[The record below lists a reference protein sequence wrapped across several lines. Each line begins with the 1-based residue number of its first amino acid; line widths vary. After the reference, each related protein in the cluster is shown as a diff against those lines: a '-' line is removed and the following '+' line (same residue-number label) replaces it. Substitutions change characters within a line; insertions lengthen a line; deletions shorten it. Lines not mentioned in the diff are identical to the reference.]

1 MDIRQ
6 EVLDRFLR
14 YVKIDTQSKEGVED
28 RYPSTEKQL
37 DLARLL
43 VDELTQIGLSDIQLD
58 KNGYVTASLEENIP
72 AGTAAADKL
81 PTIGLL
87 AHLDTYPEVSGKD
100 VKPIIHENYQGGV
113 IKLAAL
119 PDKDISPDDN
129 PDLKKYV
136 GEDIIT
142 TDGSTLL
149 GADDKAGIAEIMTL
163 VSMLKSD
170 PSIAHPRI
178 RVGFTPD
185 EEVGNG
191 TKFFDVKAF
200 GADLAYTADGSAI
213 GEVEDETFCADSAI
227 VTFTGIDVHPG
238 YAKDK
243 MVNAVRL
250 AAEFV
255 AKIPHDGLPET
266 TAGRQDYLHPYQMS
280 GNVTEAKIVILKRSF
295 TEEGLAKMQARLDK
309 ARLEVLE
316 KEPRVKIEIKVNES
330 YRNMKYIL
338 DKHPAVVQNAEEA
351 VRRIGLEPIRMAIRG
366 GTDGA
371 RLSFEGLPTP
381 NLSAGGYNFHSP
393 QEWIP
398 VIGLV
403 KAVEVL
409 KSLMAVYVEKGI

>member
-6 EVLDRFLR
+6 EVLERFLR

-43 VDELTQIGLSDIQLD
+43 VDELKQIGLSDIQLD
-58 KNGYVTASLEENIP
+58 DNGYVTASLEENIP
-72 AGTAAADKL
+72 AGTAVADKL

-113 IKLAAL
+113 IELAAL
-119 PDKDISPDDN
+119 PDKNISPEDN

-200 GADLAYTADGSAI
+200 GADLAYTADGSGI

-266 TAGRQDYLHPYQMS
+266 TDGRQDYLHPYQMS

-309 ARLEVLE
+309 ARQEILE

-351 VRRIGLEPIRMAIRG
+351 VRRIGLEPVRMAIRG

-409 KSLMAVYVEKGI
+409 KSLMAVYIEKGI